1 VGRPPGGRALSGPSP
16 VPPADPSGTI
26 PEGLDATLVLLRH
39 GETDAIVAG
48 RFQGSGEF
56 ELTDVG
62 RRQAALAGSR
72 LARPHEP
79 PALGVPRSIP
89 REIVHSP
96 LRRTRETAELVAAA
110 IARPEPEGAG
120 ATVPLLAEPGF
131 REIGQGRWEGML
143 HTEITE
149 RYGAELGAW
158 RRTPTLAWAPEGEPL
173 ADVQARVRPALAS
186 LMERLAHG
194 GTPGDLDRPQVPGYR
209 GSGVLD
215 GPWAILVGHDGV
227 FKVTMLTLFA
237 IPLERFWSLLFP
249 LCGLTVVEIRGGRP
263 VLRAHGLVD
272 HLAPLHLD
280 LAAEVAAEA
289 RRRAGAL

>member
-1 VGRPPGGRALSGPSP
+1 
-16 VPPADPSGTI
+16 
-26 PEGLDATLVLLRH
+26 
-39 GETDAIVAG
+39 VAG

-62 RRQAALAGSR
+62 RRQADLAGAR
-72 LARPHEP
+72 LARPFDP
-79 PALGVPRSIP
+79 PALGVPRSVP

-96 LRRTRETAELVAAA
+96 LRRTRETAELVATA

-120 ATVPLLAEPGF
+120 TVIPLRPEPGF

-143 HTEITE
+143 HAEIAE
-149 RYGAELGAW
+149 RYGAELAAW
-158 RRTPTLAWAPEGEPL
+158 RRTPTLAWAPDGESL
-173 ADVQARVRPALAS
+173 AAVQERVRPALAE
-186 LMERLAHG
+186 LMTRLAEG
-194 GTPGDLDRPQVPGYR
+194 GTPGGLDRPQVPGYR

-227 FKVTMLTLFA
+227 FKVTLLTLFA
-237 IPLERFWSLLFP
+237 LPLERFWSLLFP

-272 HLAPLHLD
+272 HLSPLHLD
-280 LAAEVAAEA
+280 LAAEEAAEA